1 MRFLLAIVSDE
12 TKKQHCNIGMTTEFQ
27 EWWLNGMAYWFMLSM
42 DGAIEENK
50 YKILSVMRQ
59 KKEHCNIGMT
69 TEFQEW
75 WLNGMVY
82 WTEFG

>member
-1 MRFLLAIVSDE
+1 M
-12 TKKQHCNIGMTTEFQ
+12 
-27 EWWLNGMAYWFMLSM
+27 WFMLSM
-42 DGAIEENK
+42 DGAFEENK